1 MKPLYWT
8 RIQIPV
14 TQPPVASVESEAT
27 SSADNVIWE
36 QIEDV
41 SIKEEEFDDLFS
53 RVVAKPK
60 EKKEKKTSKPKTEKP
75 SSILDPKRAQNIG
88 IFLKSTHI
96 DVARLEEVVYNLEMN
111 LDSEVLTQ
119 IQEIQGTP
127 DELEQLKA
135 HVQSNPDKV
144 LDYPDQ
150 FVLDVAGLSHFNDR
164 ISCLMFQTKFS
175 DSVSEIEN
183 RLNNI
188 QSSCDFLLT
197 SQSMKNMFAVLLG
210 KKSVLSD

>member
-14 TQPPVASVESEAT
+14 ALTQPPTPTNPVDPEPEGG
-27 SSADNVIWE
+27 DQVIWE

-60 EKKEKKTSKPKTEKP
+60 EKKEKKSSKPKVEKP

-96 DVARLEEVVYNLEMN
+96 DVARLEEVVYNLEMS

-119 IQEIQGTP
+119 IPEIQGTP
-127 DELEQLKA
+127 DELTL
-135 HVQSNPDKV
+135 SPD
-144 LDYPDQ
+144 YGRSQ
-150 FVLDVAGLSHFNDR
+150 H
-164 ISCLMFQTKFS
+164 
-175 DSVSEIEN
+175 
-183 RLNNI
+183 
-188 QSSCDFLLT
+188 LL
-197 SQSMKNMFAVLLG
+197 LC
-210 KKSVLSD
+210 